1 MGDAKDMQGN
11 APPESSYE
19 PKVSS
24 PNDDQSHSAAQTS
37 QHTSEK
43 EISKVKETTVDAS
56 EHLKEASHSLL
67 QESLTPPGENLISAA
82 PIKSDGMSTISE
94 TGPSQM
100 AFDTPTVEPEAS
112 PQLAHDLKADPS
124 AHSIAT
130 ALSESN
136 SSSTLDAKPSEILEP
151 ALDMGSNVKVQN
163 QPNDSSD
170 GPTAEI
176 DASSTLMGNPD
187 TSPLKEENR
196 KESSECVQSNHSEV
210 AKESSEHVQS
220 NHSEVAKD
228 SSERVQS
235 NHSEVA
241 KESSEHIQ
249 SNHSEVE
256 PNNASLFHVPD
267 NSSSSTY
274 INADESSPLST
285 QVMRKPENN
294 HHLLTPDNVG
304 RPLAK
309 ASTFSVRTSIRTA
322 SPKHPEKSDINK
334 GHIDTAAPIE
344 SVKQAVSKFGGIV
357 DWKAHRVQTVE
368 RRQLV
373 EQELAK
379 VQEEIPFYKKQSQA
393 AEDAKVLVLKEL
405 DGTKRLIEELK
416 LNLERAQKEEQQ
428 AKQDSELAKLRVE
441 EMEQGIGSDLSIA
454 AKAQLEVARA
464 RHAAAVSELKT
475 VKSELEDLRK
485 DYALLVSDKDG
496 AVKRAE
502 EAVSASKEVEKTL
515 ETLTIE
521 LITAKE
527 SLEVA
532 HAAHLEAEEQ
542 RIGAV
547 MAGEQDALN
556 WEKELKQAEE
566 ELDRLNQQILSAKDL
581 RRKLD
586 TASALLLDLKTELAA
601 YMESKLKQETDEE
614 GNLNGE
620 QSDPEKRT
628 HNEIQSVVATAK
640 RELEEVKLNIEKA
653 TTDVNFLKVAA
664 TSLKAELEKEKSEL
678 AVIQQREG
686 MASVAAASLEAELSR
701 TQSEIA
707 LAQKK
712 EKEAREK
719 MLELPKQLQEASQEA
734 DRAKSLSQMARED
747 LNKAKEEAEQAKAGA
762 STVQSRLLAVKKEI
776 EAAKAA
782 EKLALA
788 AITALEESE
797 AAQRTKDEETPP
809 GVTLSLE
816 EYYELSKQAHE
827 AEEQA
832 NKKVADAHT
841 QIDVAKESELR
852 SLSRLDEVN
861 REITE
866 RKEALGVALQKA
878 EKAKEGKLSVEQEL
892 RKWREEQEQR
902 RKAGVSIPPT
912 TGSPRKY
919 VEENN
924 ESKSSESALE
934 ATASHDSTSPKAQL
948 QASSTEAD
956 SSPDVKVPRKKKR
969 SFFPRIFMFLGRRK
983 AAQAKSAQ

>member
-1 MGDAKDMQGN
+1 MQ
-11 APPESSYE
+11 
-19 PKVSS
+19 
-24 PNDDQSHSAAQTS
+24 
-37 QHTSEK
+37 
-43 EISKVKETTVDAS
+43 
-56 EHLKEASHSLL
+56 
-67 QESLTPPGENLISAA
+67 
-82 PIKSDGMSTISE
+82 
-94 TGPSQM
+94 
-100 AFDTPTVEPEAS
+100 
-112 PQLAHDLKADPS
+112 
-124 AHSIAT
+124 
-130 ALSESN
+130 
-136 SSSTLDAKPSEILEP
+136 
-151 ALDMGSNVKVQN
+151 
-163 QPNDSSD
+163 
-170 GPTAEI
+170 
-176 DASSTLMGNPD
+176 
-187 TSPLKEENR
+187 
-196 KESSECVQSNHSEV
+196 
-210 AKESSEHVQS
+210 
-220 NHSEVAKD
+220 
-228 SSERVQS
+228 
-235 NHSEVA
+235 
-241 KESSEHIQ
+241 
-249 SNHSEVE
+249 
-256 PNNASLFHVPD
+256 
-267 NSSSSTY
+267 
-274 INADESSPLST
+274 
-285 QVMRKPENN
+285 
-294 HHLLTPDNVG
+294 
-304 RPLAK
+304 
-309 ASTFSVRTSIRTA
+309 
-322 SPKHPEKSDINK
+322 
-334 GHIDTAAPIE
+334 
-344 SVKQAVSKFGGIV
+344 
-357 DWKAHRVQTVE
+357 

-393 AEDAKVLVLKEL
+393 AEDAKVSVLKEL

-441 EMEQGIGSDLSIA
+441 EMEQGIGNDLSIA

-464 RHAAAVSELKT
+464 RHAAAVAELKT

-496 AVKRAE
+496 AMKKAE

-532 HAAHLEAEEQ
+532 HAAHLEAEEH
-542 RIGAV
+542 RIGAA

-556 WEKELKQAEE
+556 WEKELKQAEK
-566 ELDRLNQQILSAKDL
+566 ELVRLNQQILSAKDL
-581 RRKLD
+581 RGKLD

-601 YMESKLKQETDEE
+601 YMESKLKQETDE

-628 HNEIQSVVATAK
+628 HDEIQSVVATAK

-653 TTDVNFLKVAA
+653 TTEVNFLKVAA

-678 AVIQQREG
+678 AALQQREG

-701 TQSEIA
+701 TQSEIV

-719 MLELPKQLQEASQEA
+719 MVELPKQLQEASQEA
-734 DRAKSLSQMARED
+734 DRAKSLAQMARDD
-747 LNKAKEEAEQAKAGA
+747 LNKAKEEAEEAKAGA
-762 STVQSRLLAVKKEI
+762 STVESRLLAVKKEI

-788 AITALEESE
+788 AIAALEESE
-797 AAQRTKDEETPP
+797 SAQKTKDEETPP

-832 NKKVADAHT
+832 NKKVAEAHT

-852 SLSRLDEVN
+852 SLNRLEEVN
-861 REITE
+861 REIAE

-902 RKAGVSIPPT
+902 RKASVSIPPT
-912 TGSPRKY
+912 TGSPRKSD
-919 VEENN
+919 EENN
-924 ESKSSESALE
+924 ESNTSESVPE
-934 ATASHDSTSPKAQL
+934 ATASYDSTSPKAQL
-948 QASSTEAD
+948 QASSTEAE
-956 SSPDVKVPRKKKR
+956 SSPDVKVPKKKKR

>member
-1 MGDAKDMQGN
+1 MGDAKDMKEN
-11 APPESSYE
+11 ALPESSHE

-37 QHTSEK
+37 QHTSGK
-43 EISKVKETTVDAS
+43 ENSKIQETAVDAS
-56 EHLKEASHSLL
+56 EHLKEAS
-67 QESLTPPGENLISAA
+67 PGGNLISAG
-82 PIKSDGMSTISE
+82 PIKSDAVSNISE
-94 TGPSQM
+94 TGTSQM
-100 AFDTPTVEPEAS
+100 ASHTPMVEPEAS
-112 PQLAHDLKADPS
+112 LQLVHDLKADPS
-124 AHSIAT
+124 ANSSTT

-136 SSSTLDAKPSEILEP
+136 KSSTLDAKPSEILEP
-151 ALDMGSNVKVQN
+151 ALDMDANGKVHN

-170 GPTAEI
+170 GPTAEQN
-176 DASSTLMGNPD
+176 ASSILNGNSD
-187 TSPLKEENR
+187 TSPLKEENK
-196 KESSECVQSNHSEV
+196 KESSQ
-210 AKESSEHVQS
+210 HV
-220 NHSEVAKD
+220 
-228 SSERVQS
+228 
-235 NHSEVA
+235 
-241 KESSEHIQ
+241 Q

-256 PNNASLFHVPD
+256 PNNSSLLHQPD
-267 NSSSSTY
+267 NSPSSTH
-274 INADESSPLST
+274 IDVDESSPLC
-285 QVMRKPENN
+285 QVMRKPEDNN
-294 HHLLTPDNVG
+294 HILTPDNIG

-309 ASTFSVRTSIRTA
+309 SSTFTARTSVPTA
-322 SPKHPEKSDINK
+322 TPKHPEKSDIK
-334 GHIDTAAPIE
+334 SIGQIDTAAPIE

-405 DGTKRLIEELK
+405 DSTKRLIEELK

-441 EMEQGIGSDLSIA
+441 EMEQGIGNDLSIA

-485 DYALLVSDKDG
+485 DYALLMSDKDG
-496 AVKRAE
+496 AVQRAE

-515 ETLTIE
+515 ENLTIE

-527 SLEVA
+527 SLEAA
-532 HAAHLEAEEQ
+532 HVAHLEAEEH
-542 RIGAV
+542 RIGAA

-581 RRKLD
+581 RGKLD
-586 TASALLLDLKTELAA
+586 TASALLQDLKAELAA
-601 YMESKLKQETDEE
+601 YMESKLNEE

-620 QSDPEKRT
+620 QSEPEKRT
-628 HNEIQSVVATAK
+628 HDEIQSAVATAK
-640 RELEEVKLNIEKA
+640 KELEEVKLNIEKA
-653 TTDVNFLKVAA
+653 TTEVNFLKVAA
-664 TSLKAELEKEKSEL
+664 ASLKAELEKEKSEL

-686 MASVAAASLEAELSR
+686 MASVAAASLEAELSK
-701 TQSEIA
+701 TKSEID
-707 LAQKK
+707 LTQKK

-719 MLELPKQLQEASQEA
+719 MVELPKQLQEASQEA
-734 DRAKSLSQMARED
+734 DRVKSLAEIARED
-747 LNKAKEEAEQAKAGA
+747 LKKAKEEAEEAKAGA
-762 STVQSRLLAVKKEI
+762 STVESRLLAAKKEI

-797 AAQRTKDEETPP
+797 SAQREKDEETPT

-832 NKKVADAHT
+832 NKKIADAHT
-841 QIDVAKESELR
+841 QIDLAKESELR
-852 SLSRLDEVN
+852 SLNRLEEVN

-866 RKEALGVALQKA
+866 RKAALEVSLGKA
-878 EKAKEGKLSVEQEL
+878 EKAKEGKLAVEQEL
-892 RKWREEQEQR
+892 RKWREEHEQR
-902 RKAGVSIPPT
+902 RKAGASVQPT
-912 TGSPRKY
+912 TGSPRMS
-919 VEENN
+919 VEVSK
-924 ESKSSESALE
+924 ESKTSESAPE
-934 ATASHDSTSPKAQL
+934 AAASHDSTSPKAQML
-948 QASSTEAD
+948 ASSTEAE
-956 SSPDVKVPRKKKR
+956 SSPDVKIPKKKKR

>member
-1 MGDAKDMQGN
+1 MGDAKDKKEN
-11 APPESSYE
+11 APPEPSHE

-24 PNDDQSHSAAQTS
+24 PNDDQLHSAAQTS
-37 QHTSEK
+37 QHTSEI
-43 EISKVKETTVDAS
+43 EISKIQETAVDAS

-67 QESLTPPGENLISAA
+67 QESQTPAGGNLISAA
-82 PIKSDGMSTISE
+82 PIISDGMSTISE
-94 TGPSQM
+94 TGISQM
-100 AFDTPTVEPEAS
+100 ASGTPMVEPEAS
-112 PQLAHDLKADPS
+112 PQLAHDLKTDPS

-130 ALSESN
+130 ALAESN

-151 ALDMGSNVKVQN
+151 ALDMGANVKVQN
-163 QPNDSSD
+163 QPNDSSV
-170 GPTAEI
+170 GPTAEK
-176 DASSTLMGNPD
+176 DASSALTGS
-187 TSPLKEENR
+187 TLKEENR
-196 KESSECVQSNHSEV
+196 KESSEYVQSNHSEVAKASSEHVQSNHSEVVMESFEHVQSNHSEV

-220 NHSEVAKD
+220 NHSEV
-228 SSERVQS
+228 
-235 NHSEVA
+235 
-241 KESSEHIQ
+241 
-249 SNHSEVE
+249 E
-256 PNNASLFHVPD
+256 PNNASLFHQPD
-267 NSSSSTY
+267 NSSSSTH
-274 INADESSPLST
+274 IDADDSSPLST

-294 HHLLTPDNVG
+294 HHLLTPDNIV

-309 ASTFSVRTSIRTA
+309 SSTFSARASIRAA

-373 EQELAK
+373 EQELSK

-441 EMEQGIGSDLSIA
+441 EMEQGIGNDLSIA

-532 HAAHLEAEEQ
+532 HAAHLEAEEH
-542 RIGAV
+542 RIGAA

-566 ELDRLNQQILSAKDL
+566 ELVRLNQQILSAKDL
-581 RRKLD
+581 RGKLD

-601 YMESKLKQETDEE
+601 YMESKLKQETDE
-614 GNLNGE
+614 GNLNVE
-620 QSDPEKRT
+620 QSEPEKRT
-628 HNEIQSVVATAK
+628 HDEIQSVVATAK

-653 TTDVNFLKVAA
+653 TTEVNFLKVAA

-678 AVIQQREG
+678 AAIQQREG

-701 TQSEIA
+701 TQSEIV

-719 MLELPKQLQEASQEA
+719 MVELPKQLQEVSQEA
-734 DRAKSLSQMARED
+734 DRAKSLAQMARDD
-747 LNKAKEEAEQAKAGA
+747 LNKAKEEAEEAKAGA
-762 STVQSRLLAVKKEI
+762 STVESRLLAVKKEI

-788 AITALEESE
+788 AIAALEESE
-797 AAQRTKDEETPP
+797 SAQKTKDEETPP

-852 SLSRLDEVN
+852 SLNRLDEVN

-912 TGSPRKY
+912 AGSPRKGD
-919 VEENN
+919 EENN
-924 ESKSSESALE
+924 ESKTSESAPE
-934 ATASHDSTSPKAQL
+934 ATASYDSTSPKAQL